1 MPKWTCLWVIFQF
14 PVWKWDFL
22 CVDRLLIF
30 VFSPFPP
37 PFFYFPSLC
46 PRLSRA
52 AGYDVGAGRAWLEDL
67 SDKWGKMDIFF
78 LLFSFTV
85 HFASIQNTGLSSA
98 SSVILILNRSPG
110 CSDPFHPCFCSDP
123 SAHMGNTVTRPQ
135 IMSRCLWGSFRF
147 TLRFFSFG
155 SRPVCDRGGRWHIWL
170 ISEC

>member
-1 MPKWTCLWVIFQF
+1 MFMSDISISSVKMGLFVCWQITN
-14 PVWKWDFL
+14 L
-22 CVDRLLIF
+22 CVFTL
-30 VFSPFPP
+30 SP
-37 PFFYFPSLC
+37 PFFIFL
-46 PRLSRA
+46 LSVLASVVLLDTTSVLGELGWKTYPINGVR
-52 AGYDVGAGRAWLEDL
+52 WTF
-67 SDKWGKMDIFF
+67 SF

-85 HFASIQNTGLSSA
+85 HFASIQNTGLNNA

-135 IMSRCLWGSFRF
+135 IMSQCLWGSFCF

>member
-1 MPKWTCLWVIFQF
+1 MFMSDISISSVKMGL
-14 PVWKWDFL
+14 L

-30 VFSPFPP
+30 VFSPLPLL
-37 PFFYFPSLC
+37 FYFSSVC

-85 HFASIQNTGLSSA
+85 HFASIQNTGVSDA
-98 SSVILILNRSPG
+98 PSVILILNRSPG
-110 CSDPFHPCFCSDP
+110 CSGPFHPCFCSDP

-135 IMSRCLWGSFRF
+135 IMSRCLRGSFRF
-147 TLRFFSFG
+147 TLRFFSFA
-155 SRPVCDRGGRWHIWL
+155 SCPVCDRGGRWHIWL